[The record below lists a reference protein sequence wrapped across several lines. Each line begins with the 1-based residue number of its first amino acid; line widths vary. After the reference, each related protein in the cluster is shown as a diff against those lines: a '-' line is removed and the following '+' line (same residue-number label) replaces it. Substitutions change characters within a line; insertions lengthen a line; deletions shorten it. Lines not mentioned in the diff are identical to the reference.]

1 MSGRFSRLP
10 IRYKVVTTIMTT
22 AAAMLLL
29 AAVGYV
35 VSDYFRT
42 RFELRREVEAQAQL
56 VLQAAS
62 TALQFQQPDPARETL
77 EGLAVNRHIRI
88 ACLYDANR
96 ELFVEFKPQP
106 EARSCQPQSPN
117 EGYAFSANR
126 LELTVIGRAQDR
138 PFGSV
143 MLRTDLAP
151 LAARVR
157 DQAIIVTILMLIT
170 LGVAVIVSARVQA
183 VLSDPVIELARTAS
197 DVSARGD
204 YSVRARRRTE
214 DELGLLADAFN
225 GMLERIQLRERELS
239 AANEE
244 LRREVA
250 ERRRAEQERADM
262 LVREREA
269 NRLKDEFLATLSH
282 ELRTPLNA
290 ILGWTKLMRA
300 KAVPAASFD
309 KALEKVERN
318 AQAQTRLIEDLLE
331 ISRITTGKLTLEQ
344 RPFDLVT
351 LCKTAIDSIRPTA
364 EARGVAIE
372 RDFQAVAMPTAGDP
386 DRLQQVIW
394 NLLSNAV
401 KFTPAGGTVTVTLRR
416 TDANDEIVV
425 SDTGIGIEPSFLP
438 NVFDTFRQAD
448 ASSTRSHGGLGL
460 GLSIVKRLVELHGG
474 EVSASSGGA
483 GTGATFTVRLP
494 VVQTD
499 RARQAV
505 DPIAPAPLPEGRLTG
520 TRILVV
526 DDDRDTRELL
536 VSVFEAAGAV
546 VRPAASAAEA
556 VTIALDDPPDA
567 LVSDIA
573 MPDQDGYALMR
584 QLMGALGTR
593 APRVRLAVSAFGGA
607 ADRER
612 SVEAGFQRH
621 VAKPIDPVVLV
632 TMLEQML
639 EGHVLEPHGK
649 SNRS

>member
-10 IRYKVVTTIMTT
+10 IRYKVVTTIMMT

-29 AAVGYV
+29 AGVGYL
-35 VSDYFRT
+35 VSDYYRT
-42 RFELRREVEAQAQL
+42 RVELRSEVEAQAQL
-56 VLQAAS
+56 VLLAAQA
-62 TALQFQQPDPARETL
+62 ALQFQQPEPARETL
-77 EGLAVNRHIRI
+77 DGLAVNRHIRI
-88 ACLYDANR
+88 ACLYDADR
-96 ELFVEFKPQP
+96 RLFVEFTPH
-106 EARSCQPQSPN
+106 ADAGGCLPQSPA
-117 EGYAFSANR
+117 EGYLYSANR
-126 LELTVIGRAQDR
+126 LDLTVVGRTDDR
-138 PFGSV
+138 PFGSL

-151 LAARVR
+151 LTARVR
-157 DQAIIVTILMLIT
+157 DQAIIVAILLIMT
-170 LGVAVIVSARVQA
+170 LGVAVLVSARVQA

-250 ERRRAEQERADM
+250 ERRRAEQERAEM

-290 ILGWTKLMRA
+290 ILGWTRLLRA
-300 KAVPAASFD
+300 QAVPAASFD

-318 AQAQTRLIEDLLE
+318 AQAQTRLVEDLLE

-344 RPFDLVT
+344 RPFDLVA
-351 LCKTAIDSIRPTA
+351 LCRTAIDSIRPTA
-364 EARGVAIE
+364 EARGVTIDPRFE
-372 RDFQAVAMPTAGDP
+372 TMVMPTAGDP
-386 DRLQQVIW
+386 DRLQQVMW

-401 KFTPAGGTVTVTLRR
+401 KFTPAGGAVTVTLRR
-416 TDANDEIVV
+416 IGAHDQIVV

-474 EVSASSGGA
+474 EVRAASEGA

-494 VVQTD
+494 VAQAD
-499 RARQAV
+499 RPRPPIDA
-505 DPIAPAPLPEGRLTG
+505 IAPVPVPEGRLAG

-526 DDDRDTRELL
+526 DDDHDTRDLL
-536 VSVFEAAGAV
+536 VSVLEAAGAV

-556 VTIALDDPPDA
+556 VTMAVDEPPDA
-567 LVSDIA
+567 IVSDIA
-573 MPDQDGYALMR
+573 MPEADGYGLLR
-584 QLMGALGTR
+584 QLLAALGPR
-593 APRVRLAVSAFGGA
+593 APRVRVAVSAYGGV
-607 ADRER
+607 ADRDR

-621 VAKPIDPVVLV
+621 LPKPIDPVGLV
-632 TMLEQML
+632 TILEQLL
-639 EGHVLEPHGK
+639 EGDMPEPHAR